1 MIKSPLP
8 GFMIRFAE
16 PEDTGL
22 ILEFIKELATY
33 EKLLQEVT
41 APEEIL
47 HDSLF
52 RRRAAEVVI
61 GEYQGEP
68 VSFALF
74 FHNFSTFLG
83 RPGIYLEDLYV
94 KTAYRG
100 QGIGKLM
107 LAFLAKLTIERD
119 CGRLE
124 WWCLDANEPAIRFYR
139 KMGAQPMEDWTVYRV
154 TGKALVDL
162 AENFSQ
168 SS

>member
-1 MIKSPLP
+1 MKP
-8 GFMIRFAE
+8 
-16 PEDTGL
+16 
-22 ILEFIKELATY
+22 
-33 EKLLQEVT
+33 
-41 APEEIL
+41 
-47 HDSLF
+47 
-52 RRRAAEVVI
+52 
-61 GEYQGEP
+61 
-68 VSFALF
+68 
-74 FHNFSTFLG
+74 
-83 RPGIYLEDLYV
+83 
-94 KTAYRG
+94 AYRG

-107 LAFLAKLTIERD
+107 LAFLARLTVERD

>member
-8 GFMIRFAE
+8 GFTIRFAE

-33 EKLLQEVT
+33 EKLLHEVT
-41 APEEIL
+41 ATEEIL

-94 KTAYRG
+94 KPAYRG

-107 LAFLAKLTIERD
+107 LAFLAKLTVERD
-119 CGRLE
+119 CSRLE
-124 WWCLDANEPAIRFYR
+124 WWCLDANEPVAFIERWELSPWKIGR
-139 KMGAQPMEDWTVYRV
+139 C
-154 TGKALVDL
+154 TG
-162 AENFSQ
+162 
-168 SS
+168 